1 MRRRARRRRFGDLVI
16 DTTPLRASRQF
27 RLLMV
32 GQLFSLLGNNFTA
45 VAVPFQ
51 VYLLT
56 RSSLLVGIT
65 GLVQAVPLLAG
76 MLAGGALADAMD
88 RRRLMV
94 VTRLA
99 LTVVGVALALNAGAG
114 HRGLLLVFPLIAAN
128 AALTGL
134 GGPARSAPIAAM
146 VGPDLL
152 PAASALNATMH
163 QVGAVAGPA
172 LAGLLIARA
181 GVAAAYW
188 VDVASFGLQLLTL
201 AVMRPIPPGEGG
213 RRAGLSSVMEGLRY
227 VRGQPLLCG
236 LLLIDLNAMV
246 FGMPRALFPALGT
259 GLFHGGADVVG
270 LLYAAPGA
278 GALLGAATSGWV
290 SGVRRAGGAV
300 VVSVV
305 LWGAA
310 ITAFGLV
317 RWLPLAL
324 ALLALAGF
332 ADVVSEVF
340 RTTLMQLSAPDG
352 LRGRVVA
359 LWQAQVTGAPK
370 LGDTEAGAVAALTT
384 PQVSVVSGGLACIA
398 GAILLARLIP
408 QLRRA
413 SVAEL
418 RPPEA
423 APAAGTG
430 EGWSH

>member
-1 MRRRARRRRFGDLVI
+1 MSRRSSRHRLGDLVI

-27 RLLMV
+27 RLLMLGQVLSLV
-32 GQLFSLLGNNFTA
+32 GSNFTA
-45 VAVPFQ
+45 IAVPFQ
-51 VYLLT
+51 VYVLT
-56 RSSLLVGIT
+56 RSSLLVGVT
-65 GLVQAVPLLAG
+65 GLVEVVPLLAG

-88 RRRLMV
+88 RRRLLV
-94 VTRLA
+94 GTRLA
-99 LTVVGVALALNAGAG
+99 LTVVGVGLALNAGAAR
-114 HRGLLLVFPLIAAN
+114 HGLWLVFPLIAAY
-128 AALTGL
+128 AGLTGL

-152 PAASALNATMH
+152 PAASALNATGH
-163 QVGAVAGPA
+163 QLGAVAGPA
-172 LAGLLIARA
+172 LAGLLMARA

-188 VDVASFGLQLLTL
+188 VDVVSLVLQLVTL
-201 AVMRPIPPGEGG
+201 AVMRPIPPGRGG
-213 RRAGLSSVMEGLRY
+213 RPAGLASIVEGLRF

-259 GLFHGGADVVG
+259 GLFHGGADTVG

-290 SGVRRAGGAV
+290 GRVRRTGLAVVAAV
-300 VVSVV
+300 VV
-305 LWGAA
+305 WGGA
-310 ITAFGLV
+310 IAAFGLV
-317 RWLPLAL
+317 AWLGVAL

-359 LWQAQVTGAPK
+359 LWQAQVTGAPR

-384 PQVSVVSGGLACIA
+384 PRVSVVSGGLACIA
-398 GAILLARLIP
+398 GALLLAWLIP
-408 QLRRA
+408 ELRRA
-413 SVAEL
+413 TTAGLGASAVA
-418 RPPEA
+418 RS
-423 APAAGTG
+423 G
-430 EGWSH
+430 S

>member
-1 MRRRARRRRFGDLVI
+1 MTRRARRRRFGDLVI

-27 RLLMV
+27 RLLML
-32 GQLFSLLGNNFTA
+32 GQLFSLLGSNFTA

-56 RSSLLVGIT
+56 HSSLLVGVT
-65 GLVQAVPLLAG
+65 GLVEAVPLLAG
-76 MLAGGALADAMD
+76 MLAGGALADAVD
-88 RRRLMV
+88 RRRLLV

-99 LTVVGVALALNAGAG
+99 LTVVGVALALNAGG
-114 HRGLLLVFPLIAAN
+114 HGRLWPVFPLIAAN

-146 VGPDLL
+146 VGPVLL

-172 LAGLLIARA
+172 LAGLLIARS

-188 VDVASFGLQLLTL
+188 VDVASFGLQLVTL

-213 RRAGLSSVMEGLRY
+213 RPAGLASVLEGLRY
-227 VRGQPLLCG
+227 VRRQPLLCG

-259 GLFHGGADVVG
+259 GLFHGGADTVG

-290 SGVRRAGGAV
+290 SRVRRAGLAV
-300 VVSVV
+300 VVAVV

-310 ITAFGLV
+310 IAAFGLV
-317 RWLPLAL
+317 PWLSLAL
-324 ALLALAGF
+324 GLLALAGF

-408 QLRRA
+408 QLRCA

-418 RPPEA
+418 RQPAA
-423 APAAGTG
+423 APTTP
-430 EGWSH
+430 

>member
-1 MRRRARRRRFGDLVI
+1 MRRRPHRRRFGDLVI
-16 DTTPLRASRQF
+16 DTSPLRASRQF
-27 RLLMV
+27 RLLML

-45 VAVPFQ
+45 VAVPLQ

-56 RSSLLVGIT
+56 HSSLLVGVS
-65 GLVQAVPLLAG
+65 GLVQAVPLIAG

-88 RRRLMV
+88 RRRLLV
-94 VTRLA
+94 ITRLA
-99 LTVVGVALALNAGAG
+99 LAVVGVALALNAAAG
-114 HRGLLLVFPLIAAN
+114 HRALWPVFPLIAAD

-146 VGPDLL
+146 VGPRLL

-172 LAGLLIARA
+172 LAGLLIARS

-188 VDVASFGLQLLTL
+188 VDVGSFGLQLATL
-201 AVMRPIPPGEGG
+201 AMMRPIPPGQGG
-213 RRAGLSSVMEGLRY
+213 RRAGLASVIEGLRY
-227 VRGQPLLCG
+227 VRRQPVLCG

-259 GLFHGGADVVG
+259 GAFHGGADTVG

-290 SGVRRAGGAV
+290 SQVRRAGLAV
-300 VVSVV
+300 VMAVV

-310 ITAFGLV
+310 IAAFGLV
-317 RWLPLAL
+317 PWLPLAL
-324 ALLALAGF
+324 GLLALAGF

-359 LWQAQVTGAPK
+359 LWQAQVMGAPK
-370 LGDTEAGAVAALTT
+370 LGDTEAGAVAALST
-384 PQVSVVSGGLACIA
+384 PQISVVSGGLACIA
-398 GAILLARLIP
+398 GAVLLARLIP
-408 QLRRA
+408 QLRHATVEQVRQPA
-413 SVAEL
+413 
-418 RPPEA
+418 A
-423 APAAGTG
+423 APTTP
-430 EGWSH
+430 

>member
-1 MRRRARRRRFGDLVI
+1 MRRRAHRRRFGDLVI
-16 DTTPLRASRQF
+16 DTSPLRASRQF
-27 RLLMV
+27 RLLMI
-32 GQLFSLLGNNFTA
+32 GQVFSLIGNNFIA

-56 RSSLLVGIT
+56 HSSLLVGIV

-88 RRRLMV
+88 RRRVLV

-99 LTVVGVALALNAGAG
+99 LAVVGVGLALNAGADR
-114 HRGLLLVFPLIAAN
+114 RGLWLVFALIAAN
-128 AALTGL
+128 AAFTGL

-146 VGPDLL
+146 VGPGLL
-152 PAASALNATMH
+152 PAASALNATSH

-188 VDVASFGLQLLTL
+188 VDVASLALQLLTL
-201 AVMRPIPPGEGG
+201 AMMRPIPPGQGG
-213 RRAGLSSVMEGLRY
+213 RPAGLASVIEGLRY
-227 VRGQPLLCG
+227 VRRQPLLCG
-236 LLLIDLNAMV
+236 LLLVDLNAMV

-259 GLFHGGADVVG
+259 GLFHGGADTVG

-290 SGVRRAGGAV
+290 SRVRRTGLAV
-300 VVSVV
+300 VAAVV

-317 RWLPLAL
+317 PWLGVAL
-324 ALLALAGF
+324 PLLALAGF

-359 LWQAQVTGAPK
+359 LWQAQVTGAPN

-398 GAILLARLIP
+398 GAILLAWLIP

-413 SVAEL
+413 STAEL
-418 RPPEA
+418 TQPVA
-423 APAAGTG
+423 ARTTA
-430 EGWSH
+430 

>member
-1 MRRRARRRRFGDLVI
+1 MSRRPRRHRLGELVI

-27 RLLMV
+27 RLLMLGQVLSVV
-32 GQLFSLLGNNFTA
+32 GSNFTA
-45 VAVPFQ
+45 IAVPFQ
-51 VYLLT
+51 VYVLT
-56 RSSLLVGIT
+56 GSSLLVGVT
-65 GLVQAVPLLAG
+65 GLVEVVPLLAG

-88 RRRLMV
+88 RRRLLIG
-94 VTRLA
+94 TRLA
-99 LTVVGVALALNAGAG
+99 LTVVGVGLALNAGTG
-114 HRGLLLVFPLIAAN
+114 RHGLWLVFPLIAAN

-152 PAASALNATMH
+152 PAASALNATSH
-163 QVGAVAGPA
+163 QLGAVAGPA
-172 LAGLLIARA
+172 LAGLLMARV

-188 VDVASFGLQLLTL
+188 VDVASLLLQLVTFT
-201 AVMRPIPPGEGG
+201 VMRPIPPGEGG
-213 RRAGLSSVMEGLRY
+213 RPAGLGSIVEGLRY

-259 GLFHGGADVVG
+259 GLFHGGADTVG

-290 SGVRRAGGAV
+290 GRVRRTGLAVVAAV
-300 VVSVV
+300 VV
-305 LWGAA
+305 WGGA
-310 ITAFGLV
+310 IAAFGLV
-317 RWLPLAL
+317 PWLGVAL

-359 LWQAQVTGAPK
+359 LWQAQVTGAPR

-384 PQVSVVSGGLACIA
+384 PRVSVVSGGLACIA
-398 GAILLARLIP
+398 GALLLAWLIP

-413 SVAEL
+413 TTAGQLAS
-418 RPPEA
+418 A
-423 APAAGTG
+423 AARSG
-430 EGWSH
+430 S

>member
-1 MRRRARRRRFGDLVI
+1 MRRRARRRRCGDLVI

-27 RLLMV
+27 RLLMLAQLLSLV
-32 GQLFSLLGNNFTA
+32 GNDFTA
-45 VAVPFQ
+45 VAVVLQ

-56 RSSLLVGIT
+56 RSSLLVGVI

-88 RRRLMV
+88 RRRLLV
-94 VTRLA
+94 VTRMALA
-99 LTVVGVALALNAGAG
+99 VVGVALALNAGAG
-114 HRGLLLVFPLIAAN
+114 QRGLWLVFPLIAAN

-172 LAGLLIARA
+172 LAGVLIARA

-188 VDVASFGLQLLTL
+188 VDVASFGLQLVVLGL
-201 AVMRPIPPGEGG
+201 MRPIPPGAGG
-213 RRAGLSSVMEGLRY
+213 RRAGLASVLEGLRY
-227 VRGQPLLCG
+227 VRGKPLLCG

-290 SGVRRAGGAV
+290 SRVRRAGLAV
-300 VVSVV
+300 VVAVV

-317 RWLPLAL
+317 PWLPLAL
-324 ALLALAGF
+324 GLLALAGF

-370 LGDTEAGAVAALTT
+370 LGDAEAGAVAALTT

-398 GAILLARLIP
+398 GAIVLARLIP

-418 RPPEA
+418 RPPA
-423 APAAGTG
+423 SASSTA
-430 EGWSH
+430 